1 MRLCPWGTTIL
12 FLCFECQTS
21 PRFRAA
27 SDCHPRR
34 FIHSQCCLKHHS
46 ALCPCHI
53 FICFRARS
61 VLTIQKETSVLP
73 PNNRRLHGLIY
84 WSCVGSLSQQQTL
97 GFWCSKALNASQA
110 PLLSPALWRWDYS
123 PKGDWTENCQP
134 QHSLCHSRDSFP
146 AEYYITA
153 SKAAQEKSTILQWSS
168 WDSYETPKQEETPA
182 EQTPTSQGQSCL
194 VM

>member
-1 MRLCPWGTTIL
+1 M

-73 PNNRRLHGLIY
+73 ANNRRLHGLIY

-134 QHSLCHSRDSFP
+134 QHSLCHSRILYHSKQSSTGEKYNSPVEFMGLVRNPETGGDS
-146 AEYYITA
+146 
-153 SKAAQEKSTILQWSS
+153 S
-168 WDSYETPKQEETPA
+168 
-182 EQTPTSQGQSCL
+182 
-194 VM
+194 